1 LDDGQTVTRNS
12 PQGSETGDAVR
23 EWDWNRLLTPRIVF
37 MMLPVVGLLGVAY
50 AYPLMRWELTWRHNA
65 AWSHGYLVPLLA
77 VVVAH
82 FRLKERVP
90 SRIEPC
96 IWGLGLIV
104 AGCVFRIW
112 SRTMMFGYP
121 GDATFLLVVAGIVLL
136 VLGWDVFKAVWVSV
150 VYLGLMIPWNVRYYE
165 GVALPLQRFAAGV
178 AERAL
183 WLFGYDRVAPD
194 VLRQWLQM
202 HAGESLRWVSREA
215 NVLNLASG
223 PLTVAEACSG
233 LHLLFAFV
241 ALGVLMA
248 FMYRRA
254 WWERVVI
261 MVSSVP
267 IAVFCNVVRV
277 TLMAVA
283 SDHLHFE
290 RLDVLAGDST
300 WLPGLVLG
308 MFEGGTAAAQ
318 IESFRQAVLNP
329 DSLLHQSFG
338 FAMLALAFGL
348 MWLELRFIDLFFV
361 EDEERARGEGKPS
374 AGAEPPKRAARGETA
389 S

>member
-1 LDDGQTVTRNS
+1 M
-12 PQGSETGDAVR
+12 R

-37 MMLPVVGLLGVAY
+37 MMLPLVGLLVTVY
-50 AYPLMRWELTWRHNA
+50 AYPLKQWELTWRHNA

-82 FRLKERVP
+82 FRLKERP
-90 SRIEPC
+90 PRRLEPC
-96 IWGLGLIV
+96 IWGLGLIM

-112 SRTMMFGYP
+112 ARTMMFGYP
-121 GDATFLLVVAGIVLL
+121 GQVTFLLVAAGTVLL
-136 VLGWDVFKAVWVSV
+136 VLGWEVFKAVWVAV
-150 VYLGLMIPWNVRYYE
+150 VYLGLMIPWNVKYYE

-178 AERAL
+178 TEQAL
-183 WLFGYDRVAPD
+183 WLFGYERVSPD

-202 HAGESLRWVSREA
+202 HADEGARWVSREV

-254 WWERVVI
+254 WWERALI
-261 MVSSVP
+261 MISSVP

-277 TLMAVA
+277 TLMALA

-290 RLDVLAGDST
+290 RLAVETGGST
-300 WLPGLVLG
+300 WLPAFVLS
-308 MFEGGTAAAQ
+308 MFDGATVAAQ
-318 IESFRQAVLNP
+318 VESLRQAVLNP
-329 DSLLHQSFG
+329 ESWLHQSFG

-361 EDEERARGEGKPS
+361 EDEGPADEEGGQ
-374 AGAEPPKRAARGETA
+374 AVGAEPSGSPAAGEA
-389 S
+389 SS